1 MKEENYIKLEFPSR
15 SSNEFFARSAA
26 AAFAAQ
32 LDPTLEELGDI
43 KTAVSEAV
51 TNAIVH
57 AYPDSLG
64 RIIMRLRFLRGNTL
78 EIMVKDFGK
87 GIENVE
93 EAMKPLYTT
102 GGKERSGMGFTIME
116 SFMDKLRVRSEA
128 GKGTTVVMQR
138 AIRLRLGRK

>member
-1 MKEENYIKLEFPSR
+1 MKEQNYIKLEFPSR

-32 LDPTLEELGDI
+32 LDPTLEELGDV

-57 AYPDSLG
+57 AYPDEIG
-64 RIIMRLRFLRGNTL
+64 RIVMRLRILGGNTL

-87 GIENVE
+87 GIENIE
-93 EAMKPLYTT
+93 EARKPLSPTATT
-102 GGKERSGMGFTIME
+102 PS
-116 SFMDKLRVRSEA
+116 
-128 GKGTTVVMQR
+128 QR
-138 AIRLRLGRK
+138 MYPDDWD